1 MIYDVCVIG
10 GGAAG
15 IASAKSSFQQGLRI
29 KLIERNS
36 ELGGILNQCIHSGFG
51 IHHYKKELTGPE
63 YADRIQ
69 NELFDEIEV
78 SLKTSVIKLEKQNN
92 LFCLTLSSEK
102 EGIYTI
108 KSRAVIISTGSYERT
123 RSQIELS
130 GKRLKGIFTAGS
142 AQRYMNQLGYMV
154 GKKVVILGSGD
165 IGLIMARRMTLEG
178 AKVQAVI
185 ELMKHSNG
193 LTRNIVSCLEDFD
206 IPLYL
211 SHTITDVIGDTCLK
225 EVEVSKV
232 DEHLKPLEEGKF
244 RIECDTLLLS
254 VGLIPEVSLLDDFNL
269 DKDKKT
275 KSVLVNQTY
284 QTSVDGLFVCGNSLQ
299 IHDLVDFVSKE
310 AEIAG
315 RSARNYVL
323 NKKNNPREEQDVLFD
338 EHLSYVVPQ
347 QIDFSILK
355 DDFEVSFRV
364 KEKYEE
370 INVFVFQGDKQ
381 IKTKRIKF
389 ALPSEMEKITIEKD
403 SLSSKASIMI
413 MVEVIK

>member
-1 MIYDVCVIG
+1 
-10 GGAAG
+10 
-15 IASAKSSFQQGLRI
+15 
-29 KLIERNS
+29 
-36 ELGGILNQCIHSGFG
+36 
-51 IHHYKKELTGPE
+51 
-63 YADRIQ
+63 
-69 NELFDEIEV
+69 
-78 SLKTSVIKLEKQNN
+78 
-92 LFCLTLSSEK
+92 
-102 EGIYTI
+102 
-108 KSRAVIISTGSYERT
+108 
-123 RSQIELS
+123 
-130 GKRLKGIFTAGS
+130 
-142 AQRYMNQLGYMV
+142 
-154 GKKVVILGSGD
+154 
-165 IGLIMARRMTLEG
+165 MARRMTLEG

-232 DEHLKPLEEGKF
+232 DERLKPLEEGKF

-315 RSARNYVL
+315 RSAKNYVL
-323 NKKNNPREEQDVLFD
+323 NKNKYQREEQDLLMD

-347 QIDFSILK
+347 RIDFGMLSY
-355 DDFEVSFRV
+355 DFEVSFRV
-364 KEKYEE
+364 KEKHEE
-370 INVFVFQGDKQ
+370 INVFVYQGDNQ

-403 SLSSKASIMI
+403 SLSSKASIKI

>member
-15 IASAKSSFQQGLRI
+15 IASAKNSYEEGLKIR
-29 KLIERNS
+29 LIERNN

-51 IHHYKKELTGPE
+51 IHHYKEELTGPE
-63 YADRIQ
+63 YAERIQ
-69 NELFDEIEV
+69 NELTIDIEV
-78 SLKTSVIKLEKQNN
+78 SLNTSVVRLIKDNN
-92 LFCLTLSSEK
+92 LFHLTLSSEQ
-102 EGIYTI
+102 EGIQMI
-108 KSRAVIISTGSYERT
+108 KSRSVIISTGSYERT
-123 RSQIELS
+123 RSQIYLP
-130 GKRLKGIFTAGS
+130 GKRLKGIFSAGS

-178 AKVQAVI
+178 AKVEAVV
-185 ELMKHSNG
+185 ELMAHSNG
-193 LTRNIVSCLEDFD
+193 LTRNLVSCLEDFD

-211 SHTITDVIGDTCLK
+211 SHTISDIYGDKSLK
-225 EVEVSKV
+225 AVEVSKV
-232 DEHLKPLEEGKF
+232 DEHLRPIEADRFL
-244 RIECDTLLLS
+244 IECDTLLLS
-254 VGLIPEVSLLDDFNL
+254 VGLIPEISLLDEIKPK
-269 DKDKKT
+269 KDTKT
-275 KSVLVNQTY
+275 RSVIVNQTY
-284 QTSVDGLFVCGNSLQ
+284 QTSIDGLFVCGNSLQ

-323 NKKNNPREEQDVLFD
+323 NKKNNSREEQDVLFD

-370 INVFVFQGDKQ
+370 INVFVYQDDKQ
-381 IKTKRIKF
+381 IKNKRIKF
-389 ALPSEMEKITIEKD
+389 ALPSEMEKITIAKD
-403 SLSSKASIMI
+403 SLSSKASIKI

>member
-15 IASAKSSFQQGLRI
+15 IASAKNSYEEGLKIR
-29 KLIERNS
+29 LIERNN

-51 IHHYKKELTGPE
+51 IHHYKEELTGPE
-63 YADRIQ
+63 YAERIQ
-69 NELFDEIEV
+69 NELTLDIEV
-78 SLKTSVIKLEKQNN
+78 SLNTSVVRLIKENN
-92 LFCLTLSSEK
+92 LFHLTLSSEQ
-102 EGIYTI
+102 EGIQMI
-108 KSRAVIISTGSYERT
+108 KSKSVIISTGSYERT
-123 RSQIELS
+123 RSQINLP
-130 GKRLKGIFTAGS
+130 GKRLKGIFSAGS

-178 AKVQAVI
+178 AKVEAVV
-185 ELMKHSNG
+185 ELMAHSNG
-193 LTRNIVSCLEDFD
+193 LTRNLVSCLEDFD

-225 EVEVSKV
+225 AVEVSKV

-323 NKKNNPREEQDVLFD
+323 NNEKHPRDEQNVLFD

-370 INVFVFQGDKQ
+370 INVFVYQEDKQ
-381 IKTKRIKF
+381 IKNKRIKF

-403 SLSSKASIMI
+403 SLSSKASIKI

>member
-15 IASAKSSFQQGLRI
+15 IASAKNSYEEGLKIR
-29 KLIERNS
+29 LIERNN

-51 IHHYKKELTGPE
+51 IHHYKEELTGPE
-63 YADRIQ
+63 YAERIQ
-69 NELFDEIEV
+69 NELTIDIEV
-78 SLKTSVIKLEKQNN
+78 SLNTSVVRLIKENN
-92 LFCLTLSSEK
+92 LFHLTLSSEQ
-102 EGIYTI
+102 EGIQMI
-108 KSRAVIISTGSYERT
+108 KSKSVIISTGSYERT
-123 RSQIELS
+123 RSQINLP
-130 GKRLKGIFTAGS
+130 GKRLKGIFSAGS

-178 AKVQAVI
+178 AKVEAVV
-185 ELMKHSNG
+185 ELMAHSNG

-211 SHTITDVIGDTCLK
+211 SHTISDIYGDKSLK
-225 EVEVSKV
+225 AVEISKV
-232 DEHLKPLEEGKF
+232 DEHLRPIEADRFL
-244 RIECDTLLLS
+244 IECDTLLLS
-254 VGLIPEVSLLDDFNL
+254 VGLIPEISLLDEIKPK
-269 DKDKKT
+269 KDTKT
-275 KSVLVNQTY
+275 RSVIVNQTY
-284 QTSVDGLFVCGNSLQ
+284 QTSIDGLFVCGNSLQ

-310 AEIAG
+310 GTIAG

-323 NKKNNPREEQDVLFD
+323 NNEKHPRDEQDVLFD

-370 INVFVFQGDKQ
+370 INVFVYQEDKQ
-381 IKTKRIKF
+381 IKNKRIKF
-389 ALPSEMEKITIEKD
+389 ALPSEMEKITIAKD
-403 SLSSKASIMI
+403 SLSSKASIKLL
-413 MVEVIK
+413 VEVIK